1 VTGRTPL
8 LLVAQ
13 NSTLGSAAR
22 RVGRQQAEDGR
33 NDVRLQLHIVEGEED
48 FDFAQKLAP
57 NRAHLGAVV
66 CSGTEH
72 DFAEHDEHAAAVL
85 TQRVFAL
92 FGDE

>member
-48 FDFAQKLAP
+48 FDFAKKLAP
-57 NRAHLGAVV
+57 TVPTSELLSVPAPSTISPSTTNTPPR
-66 CSGTEH
+66 C
-72 DFAEHDEHAAAVL
+72 
-85 TQRVFAL
+85 
-92 FGDE
+92 